1 MLRSA
6 KHIMKNTQP
15 TKTPKEKPK
24 QHFAFLDYDEEDLLN
39 WDVAITPPP
48 PRRSGT
54 IRVRLI
60 YKGRSKPFPVE
71 NFWEE

>member
-1 MLRSA
+1 MQRST

-15 TKTPKEKPK
+15 TNTSKEKPK
-24 QHFAFLDYDEEDLLN
+24 QHFAFPDYDEDDILN

-48 PRRSGT
+48 PRRSGI

-60 YKGRSKPFPVE
+60 YKGRSKPMPIE
-71 NFWEE
+71 DPLEE

>member
-1 MLRSA
+1 
-6 KHIMKNTQP
+6 MKKTQP
-15 TKTPKEKPK
+15 TNTSKEKPK
-24 QHFAFLDYDEEDLLN
+24 QCFTFLGYDEEDLLN

-48 PRRSGT
+48 PRRSGA
-54 IRVRLI
+54 IRVRLV

>member
-1 MLRSA
+1 
-6 KHIMKNTQP
+6 MKTLKPTNT
-15 TKTPKEKPK
+15 TSNK
-24 QHFAFLDYDEEDLLN
+24 QAQRLTFLLYDEEDLLD
-39 WDVAITPPP
+39 WDAAITPPP